1 MASDRHGKH
10 NKPTIAF
17 RVTPYEQQVINER
30 VMASG
35 MKKQDYIVRSCI
47 YNHVCVVGKRENLEI
62 LRSEAREMYTVLE
75 EVSKDIKKDS
85 PALSEQG
92 MESMTERFLA
102 FLDAMLWMLKGSKYL
117 WEEKDNERNSK

>member
-30 VMASG
+30 VKASG

-75 EVSKDIKKDS
+75 EVSKDIKGQPCLIGAGDGKHDGKIS
-85 PALSEQG
+85 CIFRCNAV
-92 MESMTERFLA
+92 
-102 FLDAMLWMLKGSKYL
+102 DAEGIKIFVGGK
-117 WEEKDNERNSK
+117 RQ

>member
-30 VMASG
+30 VKASG

-47 YNHVCVVGKRENLEI
+47 YNCCG
-62 LRSEAREMYTVLE
+62 
-75 EVSKDIKKDS
+75 
-85 PALSEQG
+85 Q
-92 MESMTERFLA
+92 A
-102 FLDAMLWMLKGSKYL
+102 FL
-117 WEEKDNERNSK
+117 

>member
-30 VMASG
+30 VKASG

-75 EVSKDIKKDS
+75 EVSKNIKKDS
-85 PALSEQG
+85 PDLSEQG
-92 MESMTERFLA
+92 M
-102 FLDAMLWMLKGSKYL
+102 
-117 WEEKDNERNSK
+117 